1 MSDSNSTHTAM
12 LQDHI
17 RALESENALLRYKL
31 NAVSHLVKHFDDLI
45 NGTLSEKCCPHKCD
59 AMQSK

>member
-1 MSDSNSTHTAM
+1 MSETNYTHEQM
-12 LQDHI
+12 LKDHI
-17 RALESENALLRYKL
+17 KALESENALLKYKL

-45 NGTLSEKCCPHKCD
+45 NGTLSKECCPHKCD